1 MNDNYET
8 QVDDPAAAGGKPAHE
23 PAPELT
29 FQEGHD
35 LTYEHDLEH
44 KKGKRKKIRKKKK
57 KGRFRLFFLSIL
69 VLIAGFMLGRISAVR
84 PFMSHGDFDNKSI
97 SNKVRSL
104 ANYIDTFY
112 LDEYDDEKLEDG
124 IYHGMVSGL
133 GDPYSEYYS
142 SEEYS
147 DMMEGDSGEYRGIG
161 IIVYKDSASGY
172 VTIESVMKD
181 QPAYNAG
188 VENGDILI
196 SVDGKETRD
205 ITLTETVGMIKRGES
220 DTVKLV
226 LLRDNKTIEKVV
238 NKTNIVL
245 ETVEHEMKKDKIG
258 YISISQFIEN
268 TDEQFAAAVD
278 DLNKKGMKG
287 LIIDLRDNG
296 GGLVDSCVNMI
307 SRIVPEGKLV
317 VYMEDKNGQREDYNS
332 NNPQT
337 LDLPIVVLVN
347 GNTASA
353 SEIMTGCLKDY
364 GLATVVG
371 SKTYGKGIVQN
382 VMPLGD
388 GSALKLTVAAYYTP
402 NGVNI
407 HKKGIEP
414 DVDIEYTTK
423 EWAKIRKDPS
433 KDKQMKEAISI
444 LKEKMN

>member
-1 MNDNYET
+1 
-8 QVDDPAAAGGKPAHE
+8 
-23 PAPELT
+23 
-29 FQEGHD
+29 
-35 LTYEHDLEH
+35 
-44 KKGKRKKIRKKKK
+44 
-57 KGRFRLFFLSIL
+57 
-69 VLIAGFMLGRISAVR
+69 
-84 PFMSHGDFDNKSI
+84 
-97 SNKVRSL
+97 
-104 ANYIDTFY
+104 
-112 LDEYDDEKLEDG
+112 
-124 IYHGMVSGL
+124 MVSGL
-133 GDPYSEYYS
+133 GDPYSEYYT
-142 SEEYS
+142 SEEYR

-188 VENGDILI
+188 VENGDIMI

-205 ITLTETVGMIKRGES
+205 LTLTETVGLIKRGES

-226 LLRDNKTIEKVV
+226 LLRDNQTIEKVV
-238 NKTNIVL
+238 NKSNIVL
-245 ETVEHEMKKDKIG
+245 ESVEHEMKEDKIG
-258 YISISQFIEN
+258 YISISQFIDN
-268 TDEQFAAAVD
+268 TDEQFTAAID
-278 DLNKKGMKG
+278 DLNKQGMKG

-317 VYMEDKNGQREDYNS
+317 VYMEDKNGRREDYNS
-332 NNPQT
+332 NSPQT
-337 LDLPIVVLVN
+337 LAIPIVVLVN

-364 GLATVVG
+364 DLATVVG

-388 GSALKLTVAAYYTP
+388 GSALKLTVAGYYTP

-414 DVDIEYTTK
+414 DVKIEYTTK

-433 KDKQMKEAISI
+433 KDKQMKEAVSI
-444 LKEKMN
+444 LEEKIK